1 MPNPQALRR
10 RRAREVDVL
19 LALLLLALLSSGGA
33 LAQGG
38 PGPEGHVVPA
48 LAPAAADADSVAW
61 TPGVEYRVGA
71 VRVRGNA
78 HTDSVRIIR
87 TFEVL
92 PGTRYADAAVRRGIR
107 KLFALGL
114 FSDVAVDKA
123 PAGGRMDLIIVVK
136 ERPRIGKI
144 EFRGNAKRKSEDLEK
159 KLILHV
165 GEVYSPVAVQSQVDS
180 LVEYYR
186 DEGFSRATI
195 EAVSDTAADGGLDLR
210 FAIQEGE
217 KVRITGIEFAGA
229 RAFPVKKLRK
239 QLKARAKGFLG
250 GGGVK
255 DEDAAEDQEKL
266 ERFYH
271 DHGYRDMRMLAREVL
286 ATADPRKL
294 TLRITVEEG
303 RPYRMGTARWSGNE
317 VLTAGELAPLWRV
330 RPGERYDASRI
341 EKVQGLVYAE
351 YAEKG
356 YLYVGVDPQE
366 TVRDSDLV
374 DVTFVLGEGRPS
386 KVRYVNIS
394 GNRMTR
400 EKVIRREL
408 ELREGDRFKRSAL
421 MRTQGELSRLG
432 LFEEVLP
439 DFAPAE
445 STDVD
450 IQIKVKEKQVGT
462 ASAGAGYTGTTG
474 MTGFLEL
481 GHNNVLGNGQSLALH
496 LERGSRRSDYSL
508 SFTEPWFHDNPTLL
522 GISAFNMSAELD
534 LYREQRRG
542 GSVRIGRP
550 LPWPD
555 YSRGSIG
562 YSLEDVTISQFGL
575 TFSRQD
581 SIVLSGV
588 ATGEP
593 VRTSSVLLDFNRNST
608 DNAFYPTR
616 GTRLTLTSELAGG
629 PFLGAVNFIKSR
641 VEGRIYLPSFM
652 KHLTTMARARAGV
665 LGIWAG
671 QGRDV
676 PRYERFRLG
685 GGTVADP
692 LRGYDDYM
700 IVPEKFIRT
709 ITTTTR
715 TIVSIDTTDPAHP
728 DTTFSES
735 SYTSKVRYPG
745 GRYMTLYSLE
755 QQFPIVVPLRGVVF
769 FDAGNTWDQW
779 GEIQPFKLKMSVGL
793 GFRMEIPMLGNIGF
807 DYGYGFNRDDWPHGK
822 GHFLLG
828 NVSF

>member
-1 MPNPQALRR
+1 MNPVQEPVPAE
-10 RRAREVDVL
+10 AGVDS
-19 LALLLLALLSSGGA
+19 A
-33 LAQGG
+33 
-38 PGPEGHVVPA
+38 A
-48 LAPAAADADSVAW
+48 LAPE
-61 TPGVEYRVGA
+61 VEYRVGA
-71 VRVRGNA
+71 VRVRGNSN
-78 HTDSVRIIR
+78 TDSVRIVR

-92 PGTRYADAAVRRGIR
+92 PGTRYADDAVRRGIR

-123 PAGGRMDLIIVVK
+123 PAGNRMDLIIVVK
-136 ERPRIGKI
+136 ERPRIGKL
-144 EFRGNAKRKSEDLEK
+144 EFRGNVKRKSEDLEK

-165 GEVYSPVAVQSQVDS
+165 GEVYSPVAVQSQADS
-180 LVEYYR
+180 LVKYYR
-186 DEGFSRATI
+186 EEGFSRVTVA
-195 EAVSDTAADGGLDLR
+195 AASDTAADGSLDLR

-217 KVRITGIEFAGA
+217 KVRITSVEFVGA
-229 RAFPVKKLRK
+229 QAFPAKKLRK
-239 QLKARAKGFLG
+239 QLKTRAKGFFG
-250 GGGVK
+250 GGSVK
-255 DEDAAEDQEKL
+255 DEEAAEDQEKL

-271 DHGYRDMRMLAREVL
+271 DHGHRDMRMVAREL
-286 ATADPRKL
+286 METADPRKL
-294 TLRITVEEG
+294 KLRVTVDEG
-303 RPYRMGTARWSGNE
+303 RAYRMGTVSWSGNQI
-317 VLTAGELAPLWRV
+317 LTQAGLVPLWRV
-330 RPGERYDASRI
+330 KSGERYDASKI

-351 YAEKG
+351 YAEQG

-374 DVTFVLGEGRPS
+374 DVTFALGEGQPS
-386 KVRYVNIS
+386 RVRYVNIS

-408 ELREGDRFKRSAL
+408 ELREGDRFRRSAL

-432 LFEEVLP
+432 LFEEVIP
-439 DFAPAE
+439 DFAPAD

-450 IQIKVKEKQVGT
+450 INIKVKEKQVGT

-508 SFTEPWFHDNPTLL
+508 SFTEPWFRDSPTLL
-522 GISAFNMSAELD
+522 GMSAFNMSTELD
-534 LYREQRRG
+534 LYREKRRG
-542 GSVRIGRP
+542 GSARIGRP

-562 YSLEDVTISQFGL
+562 YSLEDVTISQFGVER
-575 TFSRQD
+575 SEQD
-581 SIVLSGV
+581 EIVFGDLI
-588 ATGEP
+588 TGKP

-616 GTRLTLTSELAGG
+616 GTRLTWTSELAGG
-629 PFLGAVNFIKSR
+629 PFLGAVNFIKNR
-641 VEGRIYLPSFM
+641 VEGRVYLPSFT
-652 KHLTTMARARAGV
+652 KRFTTMARARVGV
-665 LGIWAG
+665 LGIWGG
-671 QGRDV
+671 QRSGI

-692 LRGYDDYM
+692 LRGYEDYM
-700 IVPEKFIRT
+700 IVPEKFIREVPT
-709 ITTTTR
+709 DYDSVMVDGKPDWQA
-715 TIVSIDTTDPAHP
+715 VS
-728 DTTFSES
+728 FG
-735 SYTSKVRYPG
+735 KVRYPG
-745 GRYMTLYSLE
+745 GRYMALYSIE
-755 QQFPIVVPLRGVVF
+755 QQFPIVVPLRGVFF
-769 FDAGNTWDQW
+769 FDAGNTWDEW
-779 GEIQPFKLKMSVGL
+779 GEIQPFNLKTSVGL

-807 DYGYGFNRDDWPHGK
+807 DYGYGFNRDDGPHGK

>member
-1 MPNPQALRR
+1 MQEIAPVEAG
-10 RRAREVDVL
+10 VDSAV
-19 LALLLLALLSSGGA
+19 
-33 LAQGG
+33 LAQ
-38 PGPEGHVVPA
+38 
-48 LAPAAADADSVAW
+48 D
-61 TPGVEYRVGA
+61 VEYRVGA

-78 HTDSVRIIR
+78 HTDSVRIVR

-92 PGTRYADAAVRRGIR
+92 PGTRYADDAVRRGIR

-123 PAGGRMDLIIVVK
+123 PAGDRMDLIIFVK
-136 ERPRIGKI
+136 ERPRIGKL
-144 EFRGNAKRKSEDLEK
+144 EFRGNVKRKSEDLEK

-180 LVEYYR
+180 LVMFYR
-186 DEGFSRATI
+186 DEGFPRATV
-195 EAVSDTAADGGLDLR
+195 EAASDTAADGGLDLR

-217 KVRITGIEFAGA
+217 KLRITSVEFVGA
-229 RAFPVKKLRK
+229 QAFPAKNLRK
-239 QLKARAKGFLG
+239 QLKTRAKGFFG
-250 GGGVK
+250 GGSVK

-271 DHGYRDMRMLAREVL
+271 DHGHRDMRMVAREL
-286 ATADPRKL
+286 KGTADPRKL
-294 TLRITVEEG
+294 TLQVTVNEG
-303 RPYRMGTARWSGNE
+303 RPYRMGTVRWSGNK
-317 VLTAGELAPLWRV
+317 VLTEAALAPLWRV
-330 RPGERYDASRI
+330 KPGERYSVSKI
-341 EKVQGLVYAE
+341 EKVQGLAYAE
-351 YAEKG
+351 YAEQG

-366 TVRDSDLV
+366 MVRDSDLV
-374 DVTFVLGEGRPS
+374 DITFALGEGLPS
-386 KVRYVNIS
+386 AVRYVNIL
-394 GNRMTR
+394 GNKMTR

-408 ELREGDRFKRSAL
+408 EVHEGDRFRRSAL

-432 LFEEVLP
+432 LFEEVTP

-450 IQIKVKEKQVGT
+450 IIIKVKEKQVGT

-474 MTGFLEL
+474 LTGFLEL

-496 LERGSRRSDYSL
+496 LERGSRRSDYSV

-522 GISAFNMSAELD
+522 GMSAFNMSTELD

-562 YSLEDVTISQFGL
+562 YSLEDVTMSLFDA
-575 TFSRQD
+575 T
-581 SIVLSGV
+581 LSGQSPWLESF
-588 ATGEP
+588 ATGRP

-608 DNAFYPTR
+608 NNAFYPTR
-616 GTRLTLTSELAGG
+616 GTRLTWTSELAGG
-629 PFLGAVNFIKSR
+629 PFLGAVSFIKNR
-641 VEGRIYLPSFM
+641 VEGRLYLPSFL
-652 KHLTTMARARAGV
+652 KRLTTMTRARVGV
-665 LGIWAG
+665 LGIWGG
-671 QGRDV
+671 QSHEV
-676 PRYERFRLG
+676 PPYERFRLG

-700 IVPEKFIRT
+700 VVPEKFIQ
-709 ITTTTR
+709 TTTTR
-715 TIVSIDTTDPAHP
+715 IVMSIDTTTDPDHP
-728 DTTFSES
+728 DTTFSAN

-745 GRYMTLYSLE
+745 GRYMTLYSIE

-779 GEIQPFKLKMSVGL
+779 TEIQPFKLKLSVGL

-807 DYGYGFNRDDWPHGK
+807 DYGYGFNRDDGPRWK